1 MDQEMET
8 RVYRHEGTLI
18 LSSETE
24 APTPIISA
32 IVIASVPGDVPGE
45 MGLRWRVHG
54 DPVHAV
60 PTMAKFL
67 QLNPSFCLAV
77 QGVLEMM
84 SSGRLDGGR
93 GPSAPCQH
101 QPPAE

>member
-8 RVYRHEGTLI
+8 RVYRHEGSLI
-18 LSSETE
+18 LSSDVE
-24 APTPIISA
+24 APQPIICA
-32 IVIASVPGDVPGE
+32 IFVASVPGDAPGE

-54 DPVHAV
+54 DPIHAV
-60 PTMAKFL
+60 PTIAKFL
-67 QLNPSFCLAV
+67 HLNPSFCLAV

-93 GPSAPCQH
+93 GPAGPCQH
-101 QPPAE
+101 QQPGE